1 MVWEDATARGLQ
13 VLSQLS
19 PVQSQAPCVSGM
31 ATSPVPADHG
41 GRQQWCT
48 GSHSGHEG
56 VFQLRFLVR
65 EVVSGCSCRAPG
77 CSRATARAI
86 RIRFNGHR
94 MKPWSVGPVAMKL

>member
-1 MVWEDATARGLQ
+1 MVWEDPTARGLQ
-13 VLSQLS
+13 VPSPPS
-19 PVQSQAPCVSGM
+19 PVQSQAPRVSGT

-56 VFQLRFLVR
+56 DFQLRFLVR

-94 MKPWSVGPVAMKL
+94 RKPCAVGPVAMKL